1 MSLLGIGL
9 AALGFGTVR
18 WSGHPVEAEPHDHSD
33 RTLLTPTPYGRTPR
47 AGCARAG
54 RRDPAMTCLSVICL
68 VSGTALAGLAPRRSV
83 QQAALEGA
91 GGGLIV
97 LGLVIIGVGLPLFR

>member
-1 MSLLGIGL
+1 
-9 AALGFGTVR
+9 
-18 WSGHPVEAEPHDHSD
+18 
-33 RTLLTPTPYGRTPR
+33 
-47 AGCARAG
+47 
-54 RRDPAMTCLSVICL
+54 MTCLSVLCL

-83 QQAALEGA
+83 QQATLEGA